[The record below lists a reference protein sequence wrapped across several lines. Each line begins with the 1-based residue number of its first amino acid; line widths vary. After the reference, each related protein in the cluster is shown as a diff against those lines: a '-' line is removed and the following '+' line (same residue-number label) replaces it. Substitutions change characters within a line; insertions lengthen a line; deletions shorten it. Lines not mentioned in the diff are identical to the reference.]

1 MGDFFGGS
9 ITSHRRTKS
18 ATSRSSI
25 YTANTGDSLLKSHR
39 SNSTA
44 ATTITM
50 DDSSSFL
57 GSRSS
62 KGGKSKRRQ
71 DQDNDSDVGSLGK
84 RLTSQSLSELS
95 KSLSRSHSA
104 ERQWQ
109 SDYSDMDDDEA
120 TIGPAI
126 KNDTSDYALAQQLEL
141 ARQNMNQ
148 HGKPLPPINMDM
160 PIEDTIYEGWFLFG
174 LNDLCANSYCQR
186 NLRNLSDKPPWTE
199 SIDI

>member
-1 MGDFFGGS
+1 
-9 ITSHRRTKS
+9 
-18 ATSRSSI
+18 
-25 YTANTGDSLLKSHR
+25 
-39 SNSTA
+39 
-44 ATTITM
+44 M

-95 KSLSRSHSA
+95 KSLSRSHSV

-126 KNDTSDYALAQQLEL
+126 KNDASDYNLALQLEL
-141 ARQNMNQ
+141 ARQNSLNQ

-160 PIEDTIYEGWFLFG
+160 PIEETIYEG
-174 LNDLCANSYCQR
+174 
-186 NLRNLSDKPPWTE
+186 
-199 SIDI
+199 